1 MDIFYPSP
9 PLPCLWVVF
18 FPGVAQL
25 VARLLW
31 EQDAAGSNPV
41 TRTTF
46 LRKTAYLGGFSAF
59 LVCFLQFGRLLFCV
73 GFRGGNTVDTRT
85 RIAAETAKSLTHP

>member
-1 MDIFYPSP
+1 MPESTTNYHKKIGSS
-9 PLPCLWVVF
+9 V
-18 FPGVAQL
+18 
-25 VARLLW
+25 W

-59 LVCFLQFGRLLFCV
+59 LVLFLQFGRLLFCG
-73 GFRGGNTVDTRT
+73 GF
-85 RIAAETAKSLTHP
+85 EAKKWLGYE